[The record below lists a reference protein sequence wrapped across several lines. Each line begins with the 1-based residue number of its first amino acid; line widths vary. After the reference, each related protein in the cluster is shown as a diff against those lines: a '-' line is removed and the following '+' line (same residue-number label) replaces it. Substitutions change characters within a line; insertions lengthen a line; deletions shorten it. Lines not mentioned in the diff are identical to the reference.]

1 MACNSV
7 HSCDVK
13 TYDMK
18 YVITSLK
25 HDYQCRPC
33 HIRLSRTH
41 SLTKDCH
48 NVRYPSK
55 AHLRFKPNEIFF
67 FHISSHPFMLPNHFQ
82 IVHSAWQYHIW
93 EICYSRTS
101 FRKAWF
107 RIRFAGISCIHVS
120 HQPLDAKMEYSSSP
134 VLWVNQQFAIIQ
146 VYHGTDIKSWYHA
159 FKHLVLS
166 SADWHF
172 WPKLLCYSPDYVTS
186 LWEDTQL
193 PAPTNNRHP

>member
-7 HSCDVK
+7 HSCDLK

-25 HDYQCRPC
+25 HDYQCRTC
-33 HIRLSRTH
+33 HIRLSRTQ
-41 SLTKDCH
+41 SLNMDCH

-55 AHLRFKPNEIFF
+55 AHLRFKPNEISF

-82 IVHSAWQYHIW
+82 IVHRAWQYHIW

-107 RIRFAGISCIHVS
+107 RIRFAGISCITHCITPTPGCKNGVLIFS
-120 HQPLDAKMEYSSSP
+120 GFMGKPTIRHHSSIS
-134 VLWVNQQFAIIQ
+134 L
-146 VYHGTDIKSWYHA
+146 HWY
-159 FKHLVLS
+159 
-166 SADWHF
+166 
-172 WPKLLCYSPDYVTS
+172 
-186 LWEDTQL
+186 
-193 PAPTNNRHP
+193 